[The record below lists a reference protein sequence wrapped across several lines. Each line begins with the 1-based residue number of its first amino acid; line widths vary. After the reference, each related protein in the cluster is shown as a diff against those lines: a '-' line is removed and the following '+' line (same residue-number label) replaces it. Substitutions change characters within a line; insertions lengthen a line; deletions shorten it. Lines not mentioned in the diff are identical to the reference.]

1 MLFPFER
8 ELEAVS
14 GFTNP
19 FSDSFEDNELYFL
32 TFAVPPNMFLNGILW
47 KQGMHQRTET
57 RVCIFSWPD

>member
-19 FSDSFEDNELYFL
+19 FSDSFEDNELNFL
-32 TFAVPPNMFLNGILW
+32 SFRVPPNMFLNGYPLEARNAP
-47 KQGMHQRTET
+47 KN
-57 RVCIFSWPD
+57 